1 MRMNKIN
8 FYDVKTLLLVVFGV
22 IIIGLLLF
30 GNVIVDNNAKEIKA
44 LKIEN
49 ADLMG
54 KNDIL
59 KSNNNRLDKVL
70 NKIDIDLKQNN
81 KDTDAILTALDKINK
96 KKNETRTYVNS
107 LSANDVADELSKY
120 LEKRTKGNDINN

>member
-1 MRMNKIN
+1 MNKIN